1 MWRGTRQSEKYLSNM
16 NTNDLTW
23 RDLLV
28 ICETAAGMLGRNIN
42 EDLMCGYDSP
52 QEFYEELKKELE
64 K

>member
-1 MWRGTRQSEKYLSNM
+1 MMK
-16 NTNDLTW
+16 DLTW

-52 QEFYEELKKELE
+52 QEFYEELKDRLNG
-64 K
+64 